1 MGWGV
6 PVAVYTLSPQGLGF
20 ALTQNHSSV
29 QFNNGRVEDSTVE
42 QFIPG
47 LTPHSEL
54 SSTSGVSIRKKE
66 GPA

>member
-6 PVAVYTLSPQGLGF
+6 PVAVYTLSPHGF

-29 QFNNGRVEDSTVE
+29 KFNNGRVEDSTVE

-47 LTPHSEL
+47 LTPHFEL